1 MQQHGQVVEQIGG
14 FVDELLPI
22 LGHGGQ
28 RHFHTLFTY
37 LLGDALGPFGVEAG
51 GVAGGRIG
59 PFAGGQHLLQLRQK
73 AEGRLRMT
81 IKAGGCALVAGGAD
95 GVGGDQQGV
104 LIAVG
109 ADGHKFEHMARAFT
123 LGPEPLFAAAKEGD
137 LTGSQ
142 GFLQRLAGHKALH
155 QHLAAGGVLDDG
167 GDHAVAFFPVELI
180 GKGAGAGG
188 GLCIFR
194 EVIHGWRLLRFSA
207 SVSIREWG

>member
-1 MQQHGQVVEQIGG
+1 MVEQIGG

-28 RHFHTLFTY
+28 RHFNTFLTY
-37 LLGDALGPFGVEAG
+37 LLGDTLGPFAVEAG

-59 PFAGGQHLLQLRQK
+59 PFAGCQHLFQLCQK
-73 AEGRLRMT
+73 TEWWHRVAV
-81 IKAGGCALVAGGAD
+81 KAGGRPFVTGGAD

-109 ADGHKFEHMARAFT
+109 ADGHELEHIARAFA
-123 LGPEPLFAAAKEGD
+123 LGPKPLFAAAKEGD
-137 LTGSQ
+137 LTGSL
-142 GFLQRLAGHKALH
+142 GLFQRFTGHKALH
-155 QHLAAGGVLDDG
+155 QHLTAGGVLDDG
-167 GDHAVAFFPVELI
+167 GDHAIAFFPVELL
-180 GKGAGAGG
+180 GKRARAGG

>member
-1 MQQHGQVVEQIGG
+1 MVEQIGG
-14 FVDELLPI
+14 FVNELLPI
-22 LGHGGQ
+22 LGHGGE
-28 RHFHTLFTY
+28 RHFNTFLTY
-37 LLGDALGPFGVEAG
+37 LLGDALGPFAVEAG

-59 PFAGGQHLLQLRQK
+59 PFAGGQDLFQLCQK
-73 AEGRLRMT
+73 TEGRQRVTME
-81 IKAGGCALVAGGAD
+81 AGGCALVAGGAD
-95 GVGGDQQGV
+95 GIGGNQQGI

-109 ADGHKFEHMARAFT
+109 ADGHKLEHIARAFT

-137 LTGSQ
+137 LTGSL
-142 GFLQRLAGHKALH
+142 GLFQRLAGHKALH

-167 GDHAVAFFPVELI
+167 GDHAITFCPIELL
-180 GKGAGAGG
+180 GKGARAGG